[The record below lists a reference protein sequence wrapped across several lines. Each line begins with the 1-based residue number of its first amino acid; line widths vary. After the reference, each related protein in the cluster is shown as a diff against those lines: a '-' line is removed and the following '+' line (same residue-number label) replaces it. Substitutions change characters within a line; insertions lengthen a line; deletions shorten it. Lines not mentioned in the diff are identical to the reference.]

1 MHIGID
7 ASRAAVAARTGT
19 EWYSLQV
26 IRRLVMLDQENS
38 YTLYSR
44 APLPAEIPLAPPRM
58 AARVMPFPRL
68 WTHARLS
75 WEMARRSPD
84 VLWVPAHVLPLVHP
98 RRSVVTIHDLGYLYH
113 PASYLLR
120 HRLYLRLSTAWSARA
135 ATHLITVSAVTKA
148 DLVREHGVR
157 PDKVTVVYSGVDTRF
172 QPQVDQVVL
181 TEVRQRYGIPGPY
194 VLYVGTLQPRKNL
207 VRLVEAFSQVAQED
221 ETLRLVLAGRKGW
234 LYDDIFATVAR
245 LGLTDRVVFTGY
257 VPDDDV
263 PALMAGARLFVLPSL
278 YEGFG
283 VPVVEAMA
291 CGVPV
296 VCANIASLPEV
307 AGDAAL
313 LVDPTDVD
321 ALAAAIRRALTDD
334 DLRRELIAR
343 GLRQAARFSWDRCA
357 AETLAVLTNLR
368 MGESTNG

>member
-26 IRRLVMLDQENS
+26 IRRLVTLDAEDT

-44 APLPAEIPLAPPRM
+44 APLPAEVPLAPPRVT
-58 AARVMPFPRL
+58 ARVMPFPRL

-75 WEMARRSPD
+75 WEMTRRPPD

-98 RRSVVTIHDLGYLYH
+98 RRAVVTIHDLGYLHHPESH
-113 PASYLLR
+113 PAL

-135 ATHLITVSAVTKA
+135 ATHLIAVSQATKS
-148 DLVREHGVR
+148 DLVREYDVS
-157 PDKVTVVYSGVDTRF
+157 PDKVTVVYHGVDERF
-172 QPQVDQVVL
+172 RPVDDPTTL
-181 TEVRQRYGIPGPY
+181 AAVRQRYGIAGPY

-207 VRLVEAFSQVAQED
+207 VRLVEAFAQI
-221 ETLRLVLAGRKGW
+221 LPPLVGGVLVLAGRKGW
-234 LYDDIFATVAR
+234 LYDAIFETVAR
-245 LGLTDRVVFTGY
+245 LGLTGRVIFPGY
-257 VPDDDV
+257 VDAADV
-263 PALMAGARLFVLPSL
+263 PSLMAGAQLFVLPSL

-283 VPVVEAMA
+283 LPVAEALA

-296 VCANIASLPEV
+296 VCANVSSLPEV

-321 ALAAAIRRALTDD
+321 ALAGAMRRALTDEP
-334 DLRRELIAR
+334 LRRDLIAR
-343 GLRQAARFSWDRCA
+343 GFRQAARFSWDRCA
-357 AETLAVLTNLR
+357 AETLAVLRLTFDV
-368 MGESTNG
+368 